1 MNKTFYKNQKD
12 ISKKLILLID
22 SYWNGDMREND
33 FVNYTNILVNNNQD
47 IVFKENN
54 YGAVVKQ
61 RLGKKRICLLD
72 KVLNI
77 RNEAK

>member
-1 MNKTFYKNQKD
+1 MEKTFFKTQKD
-12 ISKKLILLID
+12 ISEKLILIID
-22 SYWNGDMREND
+22 SYWNNEISENELLSC
-33 FVNYTNILVNNNQD
+33 TNTIVENNQE
-47 IVFKENN
+47 IIFKENR
-54 YGAVVKQ
+54 YGSVIKQ

>member
-1 MNKTFYKNQKD
+1 MDKTFYKNQKD

-22 SYWNGDMREND
+22 SYWNGDMSEND
-33 FVNYTNILVNNNQD
+33 FVNYTNILVNNNED

>member
-22 SYWNGDMREND
+22 SYWNGDMIEND

>member
-1 MNKTFYKNQKD
+1 MEKTFFKTQKE
-12 ISKKLILLID
+12 ISDKLISTID
-22 SYWNGDMREND
+22 SYWNGEINENE
-33 FVNYTNILVNNNQD
+33 FLKCANTLVKNNQD
-47 IVFKENN
+47 IIFKENS